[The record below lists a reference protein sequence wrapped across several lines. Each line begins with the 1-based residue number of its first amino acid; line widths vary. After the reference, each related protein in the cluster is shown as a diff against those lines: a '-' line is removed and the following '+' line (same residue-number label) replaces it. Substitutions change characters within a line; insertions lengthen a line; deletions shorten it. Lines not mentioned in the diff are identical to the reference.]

1 MIFNIYLW
9 YDIWYLPVQCCP
21 KGIKTTL
28 NKIFHVHCCLEP
40 LGQHCIWYLPV
51 QCRTRSIKTTLNK
64 IFPVSGCL
72 EPLGQHYTR
81 FLAVFCCPKGIKTTL
96 IRIFLLCNV
105 VRSFLDNI
113 VQGFYLLNACPWLTD
128 IFYEENN
135 LCNVA
140 LIMLVQH
147 CIGILPSQ
155 CWLVQLLIEKLIE
168 KLLVQCWP
176 RAHRHVFVGK

>member
-21 KGIKTTL
+21 KSIKPTL

-81 FLAVFCCPKGIKTTL
+81 FLVVLCCPKVIKTTL
-96 IRIFLLCNV
+96 IRIFFPCNI

-113 VQGFYLLNACPWLTD
+113 VQGFYLLNVCPWLTD
-128 IFYEENN
+128 IFYEEITY
-135 LCNVA
+135 A
-140 LIMLVQH
+140 MLH
-147 CIGILPSQ
+147 WP
-155 CWLVQLLIEKLIE
+155 CWDNI
-168 KLLVQCWP
+168 
-176 RAHRHVFVGK
+176 A